1 MSSHVELGPTDWSS
15 LVSTDWR
22 EPETTAVPEASI
34 EEPSAGAVVRT
45 VLGLRPQ
52 ELWTYEAVRAAPGAS
67 TATITDRLDRDRSN
81 VNRSLMALCESGLVR
96 RKRRLLE
103 HGGYCYAYYAA
114 PESVATQLLASALDR
129 WAEAAHEAIVDR
141 EWDYSASEE

>member
-15 LVSTDWR
+15 LVTTGWR
-22 EPETTAVPEASI
+22 EPEAASVPEAPI
-34 EEPSAGAVVRT
+34 EEPSPAAVART

-52 ELWTYEAVRAAPGAS
+52 ELATYDAVRAAPGGS
-67 TATITDRLDRDRSN
+67 TAAITDRLDRDRSN
-81 VNRSLMALCESGLVR
+81 VNRSLMALCEVGLVR

-114 PESVATQLLASALDR
+114 PESVATQLLTAALDR
-129 WAEAAHEAIVDR
+129 WAKAAREAVVDR
-141 EWDYSASEE
+141 EWNQPTTEE